1 MNPVNWIEM
10 PVTNM
15 PRAKAFYST
24 LLGQELQDMPT
35 EGTDIEMA
43 TLPMEQNVPNATGAL
58 VKGKDYVPRADGT
71 TVYFQCDELSKELAR
86 VEPAGGKVL
95 MPKTAIGE
103 HGFIALAL
111 DTEGNRIGLHSRK

>member
-10 PVTNM
+10 PVKDM
-15 PRAKAFYST
+15 KRAKAFYQR
-24 LLGQELQDMPT
+24 LLGRDLQDMPSPGG
-35 EGTDIEMA
+35 EMEMA

-71 TVYFQCDELSKELAR
+71 TVYFQCDELSNELAR
-86 VEPAGGKVL
+86 IEPAGGKVL
-95 MPKTAIGE
+95 TPKTSIGE